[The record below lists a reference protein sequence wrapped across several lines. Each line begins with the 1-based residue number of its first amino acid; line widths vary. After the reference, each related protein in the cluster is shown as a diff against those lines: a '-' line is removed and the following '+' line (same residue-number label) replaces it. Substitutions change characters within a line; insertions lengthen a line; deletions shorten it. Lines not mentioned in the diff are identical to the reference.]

1 MSFANNKTRHT
12 IETNKPMLAAI
23 TFGMSIA
30 ENISV
35 NGVKVPMA
43 LSLSFLTLLLQW
55 DFFGSI
61 RTPPNR
67 SDGTNC
73 TEKKRGKTQVNFQ
86 LYQQN

>member
-1 MSFANNKTRHT
+1 
-12 IETNKPMLAAI
+12 
-23 TFGMSIA
+23 MSIA

-73 TEKKRGKTQVNFQ
+73 TEKKQAKPKLISSCTNKTNGKGIVKHLPKFA
-86 LYQQN
+86 QNQ